1 MTTPPPG
8 SQRVSFDRFVVIS
21 VATTTDEHG
30 VYVTKDSA
38 EVVELGWLLLDAK
51 NLQEVRYHSTLLP
64 QHLRMCAD
72 LTTLRRLIKTASS

>member
-8 SQRVSFDRFVVIS
+8 PPRPSFDRFVVIS

-51 NLQEVRYHSTLLP
+51 TLQEVRCN
-64 QHLRMCAD
+64 HLFQGPRCPCAPTD
-72 LTTLRRLIKTASS
+72 PNLVRRLIRTAS